1 MTKHLWYRVVPEGIR
16 LFVRVTPRA
25 PKNMLLPPN
34 GPGRLVVKV
43 TKPAI
48 EGEANAAVVEYL
60 ADVFDCAKSHVVIEG
75 GETARE
81 KKILLRGMSE
91 QLFIQ
96 RLPFFLL

>member
-25 PKNMLLPPN
+25 PKNILIPPN
-34 GPGRLVVKV
+34 GSGRLVVKV
-43 TKPAI
+43 TKPAV
-48 EGEANAAVVEYL
+48 EGGANEAVVEYL
-60 ADVFDCAKSHVVIEG
+60 ADVFDCAKSHVIIES

-81 KKILLRGMSE
+81 KKVLLRGMGE